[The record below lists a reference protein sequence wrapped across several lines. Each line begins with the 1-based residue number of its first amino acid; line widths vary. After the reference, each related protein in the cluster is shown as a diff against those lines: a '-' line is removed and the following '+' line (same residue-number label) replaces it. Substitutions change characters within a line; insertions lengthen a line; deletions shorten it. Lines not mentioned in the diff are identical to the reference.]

1 MPERPILTRLLQ
13 KLNLKANKQKKLY
26 QKRYSFFYNILHRMS
41 GNFCSQIFKKI
52 QAIITVVKSEISND
66 RPKQLIDAVISIL

>member
-1 MPERPILTRLLQ
+1 
-13 KLNLKANKQKKLY
+13 
-26 QKRYSFFYNILHRMS
+26 MS

-66 RPKQLIDAVISIL
+66 RQKQLIDAVISIL